1 MSWRTSRKTSSGF
14 AGWRAVAVLGFTGV
28 LLAAAGR
35 TAIAQSDHD
44 EAHSGIVGV
53 WAVQVTL
60 RNCQTNIPLGPP
72 FNSLVTYQT
81 GGTLSE
87 SAGSLA
93 FAPGQRSAGHGT
105 WTRQGRRTYA
115 QDVVALLLFDTSA
128 NLPGTPTFNPSLPVS
143 PGFFAGWQTITH
155 AVTLIDADH
164 LTSAGT
170 NAFYKMNGDL
180 YRTGC
185 STAVA
190 QRFE

>member
-1 MSWRTSRKTSSGF
+1 L
-14 AGWRAVAVLGFTGV
+14 AGV
-28 LLAAAGR
+28 LLAAAGG
-35 TAIAQSDHD
+35 TAIAQSGDD
-44 EAHSGIVGV
+44 ESRRVVGA
-53 WAVQVTL
+53 WSVQVTL
-60 RNCQTNIPLGPP
+60 RDCQTNTPLGPP
-72 FNSLVTYQT
+72 FNSLVTFHA

-105 WTRQGRRTYA
+105 WTRQGGSYV

-128 NLPGTPTFNPSLPVS
+128 NLPGTPTFNPSLPAS

-155 AVTLIDADH
+155 TVTLVDSDH

-170 NAFYKMNGDL
+170 NAFYKLNGDL
-180 YRTGC
+180 YRIGC

>member
-1 MSWRTSRKTSSGF
+1 MSWRTSRKTSSTFGR
-14 AGWRAVAVLGFTGV
+14 WRAVALIGLAGV
-28 LLAAAGR
+28 LLAAAGG
-35 TAIAQSDHD
+35 TAIAQSGDD
-44 EAHSGIVGV
+44 ESHRGIVGA
-53 WAVQVTL
+53 WSVQVTL
-60 RNCQTNIPLGPP
+60 RDCQTNTPLGPP
-72 FNSLVTYQT
+72 FNSLVTFHT

-105 WTRQGRRTYA
+105 WTRQGRRSYA

-155 AVTLIDADH
+155 AVTLIDSDH

-170 NAFYKMNGDL
+170 NAFYKLDGDL

-190 QRFE
+190 RRFE